1 MGIVSCCILITLAT
15 WWVTRRTERETRRLK
30 RARVKAQKEGLAV
43 LEDVVDNDLK
53 KRPDSD
59 SGSSTS

>member
-1 MGIVSCCILITLAT
+1 MITSAT
-15 WWVTRRTERETRRLK
+15 WWVTRRTEKETRRLK

-53 KRPDSD
+53 KRPSNSDDDS
-59 SGSSTS
+59 SRN

>member
-1 MGIVSCCILITLAT
+1 MSITSGT

-43 LEDVVDNDLK
+43 LEDVEDVDLK
-53 KRPDSD
+53 N
-59 SGSSTS
+59 SGSDRQGSGQ